1 MEEEDIATVGEGLL
15 KLVSGDGF
23 SFVVEEEHAKV
34 SKVIQRMMMNT
45 FKESRTK
52 VIHLPEFSGCVL
64 EKICQ
69 YFYYMAR
76 FKSRQRQQSLS
87 STRGE
92 SDAIGSATFDSFADS
107 FHVPQGMEKELI
119 LCAFYLDL

>member
-1 MEEEDIATVGEGLL
+1 MEEDDSSNVGEGLL

-23 SFVVEEEHAKV
+23 SFVVDEEHAKI
-34 SKVIQRMMMNT
+34 SNVIQRMMMSK

-52 VIHLPEFSGCVL
+52 IVHLPEFSGCIL

-69 YFYYMAR
+69 YFYYIAR
-76 FKSRQRQQSLS
+76 FKNRQQQQLLK
-87 STRGE
+87 REG
-92 SDAIGSATFDSFADS
+92 SDAGVATTFDAFADS
-107 FHVPQGMEKELI
+107 FHVPQEMGKELM